1 MSPFEMRKRKK
12 RKIILYTTY
21 GWVGKVQIYSNT
33 LVQSS
38 RFVCKGGYCMED
50 VSGKPWKFTV
60 DPHIPIN
67 IEAQHQPATS

>member
-1 MSPFEMRKRKK
+1 
-12 RKIILYTTY
+12 
-21 GWVGKVQIYSNT
+21 
-33 LVQSS
+33 
-38 RFVCKGGYCMED
+38 MED